1 MKYAIILV
9 VMFFTNAMAKAETCT
24 LDSGEEQ
31 AIEKTEIK
39 TDVPKHLIGA
49 TITVTLANGKSSTV
63 PAEKFKV
70 VPRLQQYLVTKV
82 SQSTVKSC
90 VNVSPNKNRVSA
102 LAGYG
107 ATGHL
112 DRSADSSSETIES
125 SRGVVGGAQYQR
137 LLNDHW
143 SLGVQ
148 VQGNDLSRNNKTG
161 LGSIGYDF

>member
-1 MKYAIILV
+1 MKYAIIFLTMFLTNV
-9 VMFFTNAMAKAETCT
+9 VAKAESCT
-24 LDSGEEQ
+24 EHTSASQVLEQ
-31 AIEKTEIK
+31 TEIK

-90 VNVSPNKNRVSA
+90 TNVSPNKNRVTG
-102 LAGYG
+102 LLGYG

-112 DRSADSSSETIES
+112 DRSADASSETVES
-125 SRGVVGGAQYQR
+125 SRGAMGGVMYQR
-137 LLNDHW
+137 LLDDHW
-143 SLGVQ
+143 SLGI
-148 VQGNDLSRNNKTG
+148 QGQGTDFSRNNKTG
-161 LGSIGYDF
+161 LIGVGYDF

>member
-1 MKYAIILV
+1 MKYAILFLT
-9 VMFFTNAMAKAETCT
+9 MFLTNAIAKAESCT
-24 LDSGEEQ
+24 EQ
-31 AIEKTEIK
+31 TSASQVLEQTEIK
-39 TDVPKHLIGA
+39 TDVPKHLVGA

-112 DRSADSSSETIES
+112 DRSADASTTTVES
-125 SRGVVGGAQYQR
+125 SRGVVGAAMYQR
-137 LLNDHW
+137 LLDDHW

-148 VQGNDLSRNNKTG
+148 VQGNDLSRSNKTG
-161 LGSIGYDF
+161 LLGVGYDF